1 MQQQAVQ
8 RRNLPDRLWIAA
20 NKAMSVLYIL
30 ITLGWI
36 SYTIWYISNYVRRG
50 EYWQAF
56 FWMIGGLIPW
66 YFYPVWL
73 APCGTYLL
81 YDYCLKHWFP
91 QNQAIF
97 LAAAVLVAAE
107 WAYLAF
113 RSYPGATADAVAY
126 VKNLFWG
133 PRPTAA
139 APENPGAAR
148 RWPQGAPGSR
158 DIGNKQRD
166 SYFLYTEELR
176 PRLTVVRKRSRFKD
190 KAAFNKL
197 VGVDEAVEALKD
209 ALELPMTH
217 PELVKKYNITPP
229 KGILLYGPPGTGKT
243 SLARAAA
250 EYFACYFISVKGS
263 ELAAGLVGQ
272 TEANVRELFRE
283 AYVERPSIIFFDE
296 IDAIARRR
304 DGIALN
310 RPSDLALN
318 VLLAEMDGFDEKRG
332 IFVIGATN
340 RVDVLDDALLR
351 PGRFDRLIEIGLPNE
366 EARRKLWLLYLEGRP
381 VKGEIDLDLLTRAS
395 AGMSPAEIKAVVE
408 RAAINAA
415 KGELRGEKPGI
426 DAQALHAFMGRRLEV
441 VNNGNQ
447 C

>member
-1 MQQQAVQ
+1 MQSQAQQWKG
-8 RRNLPDRLWIAA
+8 LPDRLWVKA
-20 NKAMSVLYIL
+20 NRAMSVVFVL
-30 ITLGWI
+30 ISLGWM
-36 SYTIWYISNYVRRG
+36 SYTIWYISRYLRRG

-56 FWMIGGLIPW
+56 FWLFVGLIPW
-66 YFYPVWL
+66 HFYPVWL
-73 APCGTYLL
+73 APCGTYIL
-81 YDYCLKHWFP
+81 YTDVLQHMFP
-91 QNQAIF
+91 REQAI
-97 LAAAVLVAAE
+97 LVAAAILAAAE

-113 RSYPGATADAVAY
+113 KSYPEATAETVIY
-126 VKNLFWG
+126 LKNLFWG
-133 PRPTAA
+133 PRPAA
-139 APENPGAAR
+139 VNAFGSGGNFSQSFPRRVPRRERAAER
-148 RWPQGAPGSR
+148 RG
-158 DIGNKQRD
+158 D
-166 SYFLYTEELR
+166 EEDVR
-176 PRLTVVRKRSRFKD
+176 PRLTVERKRCRLKD
-190 KAAFNKL
+190 KTIFDKL
-197 VGVDEAVEALKD
+197 IGVDEAVEALKD
-209 ALELPMTH
+209 ALEFPMTH
-217 PELVKKYNITPP
+217 PELLKKYKITPP

-250 EYFACYFISVKGS
+250 EYFGCYFISVKGS

-304 DGIALN
+304 DGMALN

-318 VLLAEMDGFDEKRG
+318 ILLAEMDGFDQKRG

-340 RVDVLDDALLR
+340 RVDVLDEALLR

-395 AGMSPAEIKAVVE
+395 AGMSPAEIKAMVE

-426 DAQALHAFMGRRLEV
+426 DAEALHAFMEQRLEV
-441 VNNGNQ
+441 VISGR
-447 C
+447 